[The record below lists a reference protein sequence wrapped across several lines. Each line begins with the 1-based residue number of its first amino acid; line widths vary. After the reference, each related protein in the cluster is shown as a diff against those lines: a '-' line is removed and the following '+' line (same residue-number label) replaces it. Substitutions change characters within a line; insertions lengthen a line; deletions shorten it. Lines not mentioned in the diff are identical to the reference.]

1 MKEEMNKT
9 GALSTRKKGRNASWA
24 GHQQF
29 LWKSANAQD
38 NDDHL
43 AGAHPRNVSHH
54 CSQLQPNLIYTSW
67 IEGNLLMH
75 LSTWKSSHL
84 SAPVKIFQKLEII
97 QCPDIDADSARL
109 VACCIAQHMAKP
121 VLLGWPVVPSALL
134 CVIVK
139 LPYSFY
145 STTGKCL
152 TWIAPLSSLSPKQIP
167 CLGGMTASPV
177 LLLQIKYNKY
187 GNKKTRQG
195 KSRLRKTE

>member
-29 LWKSANAQD
+29 LRQSANAQD

-43 AGAHPRNVSHH
+43 AGARPRNVSHH

-84 SAPVKIFQKLEII
+84 SEPVKIFQKLEII
-97 QCPDIDADSARL
+97 QSPDVDADSARL
-109 VACCIAQHMAKP
+109 VACCTAQHMAKP

-134 CVIVK
+134 CVIAK
-139 LPYSFY
+139 PLYSFY
-145 STTGKCL
+145 STTGKEHL

-177 LLLQIKYNKY
+177 LLLRIKYNKY
-187 GNKKTRQG
+187 GNKKKQTG
-195 KSRLRKTE
+195 KKQT